1 MNNKSD
7 VEIVTLIRTR
17 LLRRGKGV
25 GGDPIR
31 VIIQYWD
38 FAGNLIFEVDTWN
51 NETKTFNTL

>member
-1 MNNKSD
+1 MNKSD

-17 LLRRGKGV
+17 LLRRGEGV
-25 GGDPIR
+25 EGDPIR